1 MPKEYGQA
9 CPVARSLAFL
19 GERWTLLIIR
29 DLLRGPKKF
38 QELGESLS
46 GVAPGVLS
54 RRLKDLEVFGI
65 VQRNVYVDHPPR
77 AEYTLTEKGRDLR
90 PIVASLAVWGA
101 RHMPGGR
108 VLRHRDCEH
117 PIEMAYYCSQCQK
130 TISGEQVTFQRDD
143 GDRRESRS
151 PRARGARSRQG
162 RSSSRS
168 ARGASRT

>member
-1 MPKEYGQA
+1 VPKEYGQA

-38 QELGESLS
+38 QELGESLR

-54 RRLKDLEVFGI
+54 RRLKDLEAYGI

-90 PIVASLAVWGA
+90 PIVSSLAVWGA

-117 PIEMAYYCSQCQK
+117 PIEMAYYCSHCQK
-130 TISGEQVTFQRDD
+130 LVPRDHVTFHRD
-143 GDRRESRS
+143 RETVAGSRS
-151 PRARGARSRQG
+151 RRARGSRRRPRNQM
-162 RSSSRS
+162 S
-168 ARGASRT
+168 AL

>member
-54 RRLKDLEVFGI
+54 RRLKDLEAYGI

-77 AEYTLTEKGRDLR
+77 AEYTLTEKGLDLR
-90 PIVASLAVWGA
+90 PIVSSLAVWGA
-101 RHMPGGR
+101 RYMPGGR

-117 PIEMAYYCSQCQK
+117 PIEMAYYCSHCQQV
-130 TISGEQVTFQRDD
+130 ISRDHVTFHRDPET
-143 GDRRESRS
+143 GAKPGSRRAHGMHRE
-151 PRARGARSRQG
+151 PK
-162 RSSSRS
+162 
-168 ARGASRT
+168 

>member
-38 QELGESLS
+38 QELGESLN

-54 RRLKDLEVFGI
+54 RRLKDLEAYGI

-130 TISGEQVTFQRDD
+130 LIPGEQVTFHRDHEVGTD
-143 GDRRESRS
+143 SRS
-151 PRARGARSRQG
+151 PRARRSRRSST
-162 RSSSRS
+162 RSSSRQTS
-168 ARGASRT
+168 GREVR

>member
-54 RRLKDLEVFGI
+54 RRLKDLEAFGI
-65 VQRNVYVDHPPR
+65 VQRKVYVDHPPR

-117 PIEMAYYCSQCQK
+117 PIEMAYYCSRCQ
-130 TISGEQVTFQRDD
+130 TLIPGDQVTFHRDHD
-143 GDRRESRS
+143 GGTESRS
-151 PRARGARSRQG
+151 PRARGSRSRPARSP
-162 RSSSRS
+162 SRS
-168 ARGASRT
+168 VRGASRT